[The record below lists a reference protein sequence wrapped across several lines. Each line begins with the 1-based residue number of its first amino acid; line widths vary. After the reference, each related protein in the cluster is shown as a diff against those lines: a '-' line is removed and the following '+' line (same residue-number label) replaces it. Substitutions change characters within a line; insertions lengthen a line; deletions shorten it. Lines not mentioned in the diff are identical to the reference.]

1 MNRSYKD
8 SASNT
13 SQVHRNE
20 ISKSR
25 NRLSV
30 TQKIQEKKKSEKKDA
45 QRYQTVINKSILKT
59 NPSSSK
65 NQFRNPQSEIN
76 EI

>member
-13 SQVHRNE
+13 SQVYRNE

-30 TQKIQEKKKSEKKDA
+30 TQKIQEKKDA